1 MALLPGYQSIYEGIL
16 ASCRRRM
23 KGWKTEPPSSCCNKS
38 KYVREKG
45 LDNMEIRLCPSL
57 IFYKV

>member
-1 MALLPGYQSIYEGIL
+1 
-16 ASCRRRM
+16 M